1 MFYEY
6 ENEKEN
12 YYCTFEYKPLDFPLH
27 IHQVIELVHVIQGE
41 IVMQIGPKTYTLKP
55 GQLALV
61 FPNVVHN
68 YHTLSEYGETLF
80 YILNC
85 NPNLLPYFKKDLL
98 KGQPANPI
106 LDSNQI
112 HTDFLYAEKR
122 SVEVH
127 FCAETGALCSS
138 LASLML
144 SRIFPYL
151 KILPYESE

>member
-61 FPNVVHN
+61 FPKCRPQLSYVVRIRRN
-68 YHTLSEYGETLF
+68 SFL
-80 YILNC
+80 
-85 NPNLLPYFKKDLL
+85 YFKL
-98 KGQPANPI
+98 QP
-106 LDSNQI
+106 
-112 HTDFLYAEKR
+112 
-122 SVEVH
+122 
-127 FCAETGALCSS
+127 
-138 LASLML
+138 
-144 SRIFPYL
+144 
-151 KILPYESE
+151 

>member
-12 YYCTFEYKPLDFPLH
+12 YYCVFEYKPLDFPLH

-55 GQLALV
+55 GNLAII

-80 YILNC
+80 YVLNC
-85 NPNLLPYFKKDLL
+85 NPNLLPYFQKDLL
-98 KGQPANPI
+98 KGQPANR
-106 LDSNQI
+106 
-112 HTDFLYAEKR
+112 F
-122 SVEVH
+122 
-127 FCAETGALCSS
+127 
-138 LASLML
+138 
-144 SRIFPYL
+144 
-151 KILPYESE
+151 